1 MDENKDL
8 ENNMPQEEN
17 SSEESISEEIKSA
30 ESEQALQNDEQTND
44 EKISSDVSSIIEEY
58 SNYADKK
65 ESEKSDETEKT
76 PENSETEPNETVSE
90 DDTEYTDDDNDFE
103 EVEEEPKPT
112 RKKRRRKGNG
122 RLIFGLIMT
131 ALIVAVAVFCA
142 AFVLKFAK
150 DFVGIG
156 KSSVEVVVEI
166 PMNSGTAEIADILS
180 EAGII
185 DSTYFFRFYSRVKGS
200 DGTFV
205 AGSHV
210 LSADMS
216 YENIVSELQKGAV
229 DTRESVDIMFYE
241 GITLWEAAQKLEEK
255 GVCSAADFLHEFN
268 NGSFGFDFEKLAK
281 VSSMKFYKMEGYLF
295 PDTYTFYVDEEPK
308 IVVKKIYRN
317 FETRITPDIYG
328 RMDDL
333 GMELEEL
340 LTLAS
345 MVQAEASSVYDMKR
359 VSSVFRNRLSDPDNF
374 PLLQSDPTRKYV
386 EEIIKP
392 NIEFPSKE
400 MFKAYNTYEGAGL
413 PPGPICN
420 PGLDAI
426 NAVLYPADTDY
437 YFFCANVNT
446 GEVYYART
454 NDEHEANLVLAG
466 IK

>member
-1 MDENKDL
+1 MDENKEKDTNAEETSM
-8 ENNMPQEEN
+8 ENIP
-17 SSEESISEEIKSA
+17 EEI
-30 ESEQALQNDEQTND
+30 
-44 EKISSDVSSIIEEY
+44 SDVKSENTLHSDETSALEDKSDINSIIEEY
-58 SNYADKK
+58 SEYEDKRAAENTDSPK
-65 ESEKSDETEKT
+65 STDRSEVDG
-76 PENSETEPNETVSE
+76 SEFSE
-90 DDTEYTDDDNDFE
+90 DDEFE
-103 EVEEEPKPT
+103 DEPEEKRQPKPKKKK
-112 RKKRRRKGNG
+112 RKKKGNG

-131 ALIVAVAVFCA
+131 AIIVAVAVFCA
-142 AFVLKFAK
+142 AFVLKFAR

-166 PMNSGTAEIADILS
+166 PMNSGTADIADILAD
-180 EAGII
+180 EGII
-185 DSTYFFRFYSRVKGS
+185 DSTYFFRFYSRIKGS

-210 LSADMS
+210 LSPDMS
-216 YENIVSELQKGAV
+216 YENIVHELQQGAV
-229 DTRESVDIMFYE
+229 DTRESVDITFPE
-241 GITLWEAAQKLEEK
+241 GIDLLDAAQKLEENN
-255 GVCSAADFLHEFN
+255 VCSASDFIREFN
-268 NGSFGFDFEKLAK
+268 NSSFGFDFEKLVK

-295 PDTYTFYVDEEPK
+295 PDTYTFYVEEDPK
-308 IVVKKIYRN
+308 IVCKKIYRN
-317 FETRITPDIYG
+317 FETRITLDIYA

-333 GMELEEL
+333 GLEFEEM
-340 LTLAS
+340 LTMAS

-359 VSSVFRNRLSDPDNF
+359 VASVFRNRLADPDNY

-386 EEIIKP
+386 EEVIKP

-437 YFFCANVNT
+437 YYFCANVDT

>member
-1 MDENKDL
+1 MDENKEKDTKAEKMSA
-8 ENNMPQEEN
+8 ENIP
-17 SSEESISEEIKSA
+17 EEITDA
-30 ESEQALQNDEQTND
+30 ESENTLHSGETA
-44 EKISSDVSSIIEEY
+44 SSDDKSDINSIIEEY
-58 SNYADKK
+58 SEYEDKK
-65 ESEKSDETEKT
+65 AAENTDASESTDKSEVNG
-76 PENSETEPNETVSE
+76 PENS
-90 DDTEYTDDDNDFE
+90 DDDDFE
-103 EVEEEPKPT
+103 DEPEEKRPPKPKK
-112 RKKRRRKGNG
+112 KKRRKKGNG

-142 AFVLKFAK
+142 AFVLKFAR

-166 PMNSGTAEIADILS
+166 PMNSGTADIADILAN
-180 EAGII
+180 EGII
-185 DSTYFFRFYSRVKGS
+185 DSTYFFRFYSRIKGS

-210 LSADMS
+210 LTPDMS
-216 YENIVSELQKGAV
+216 YENIVHELQQGAV
-229 DTRESVDIMFYE
+229 DTRESVDITFPE
-241 GITLWEAAQKLEEK
+241 GIDLLDAAQKLEENN
-255 GVCSAADFLHEFN
+255 VCSASDFIREFN
-268 NGSFGFDFEKLAK
+268 NSSFGFDFEKLVK
-281 VSSMKFYKMEGYLF
+281 VSAMKFYKMEGYLF
-295 PDTYTFYVDEEPK
+295 PDTYTFYVEEDPK
-308 IVVKKIYRN
+308 IVCKKIYRN
-317 FETRITPDIYG
+317 FETRITPDIYA

-333 GMELEEL
+333 GLEFEEM
-340 LTLAS
+340 LTMAS

-359 VSSVFRNRLSDPDNF
+359 VASVFRNRLADPDNY

-386 EEIIKP
+386 EDVIKP

-437 YFFCANVNT
+437 YYFCANVDT

-454 NDEHEANLVLAG
+454 NEEHEANLVLAG

>member
-1 MDENKDL
+1 MDENKEKGTNAEETSV
-8 ENNMPQEEN
+8 EN
-17 SSEESISEEIKSA
+17 ISEEI
-30 ESEQALQNDEQTND
+30 
-44 EKISSDVSSIIEEY
+44 SDVKSENTLHSDETSTLEDKSDINSIIEEY
-58 SNYADKK
+58 SEYEDKK
-65 ESEKSDETEKT
+65 AAENTDSPESTDR
-76 PENSETEPNETVSE
+76 SEVDGSE
-90 DDTEYTDDDNDFE
+90 ISDDDEFE
-103 EVEEEPKPT
+103 DEPEEKRQPKPKKKK
-112 RKKRRRKGNG
+112 RKKKGNG

-131 ALIVAVAVFCA
+131 AIIVAVAVFCA
-142 AFVLKFAK
+142 AFVLKFAR

-166 PMNSGTAEIADILS
+166 PMNSGTADIADILAD
-180 EAGII
+180 EGII

-210 LSADMS
+210 LSPDMS
-216 YENIVSELQKGAV
+216 YENIVHELQQGAV
-229 DTRESVDIMFYE
+229 DTRESVDITFPE
-241 GITLWEAAQKLEEK
+241 GIDLLDAAQKLEENN
-255 GVCSAADFLHEFN
+255 VCSASDFIREFN
-268 NGSFGFDFEKLAK
+268 NSSFGFDFEKLVK
-281 VSSMKFYKMEGYLF
+281 VSAMKFYKMEGYLF
-295 PDTYTFYVDEEPK
+295 PDTYTFYVEEDPK

-317 FETRITPDIYG
+317 FETRITPDIYA

-333 GMELEEL
+333 GLEFEEM
-340 LTLAS
+340 LTMAS

-359 VSSVFRNRLSDPDNF
+359 VASVFRNRLADPDNY

-386 EEIIKP
+386 EEVIKP

-437 YFFCANVNT
+437 YYFCANVDT

-454 NDEHEANLVLAG
+454 NEEHEANLVLAG

>member
-1 MDENKDL
+1 MDENKEKGTNAEETSV
-8 ENNMPQEEN
+8 ENIP
-17 SSEESISEEIKSA
+17 EEI
-30 ESEQALQNDEQTND
+30 
-44 EKISSDVSSIIEEY
+44 SDVKSENTLHSDETSTSEDESDINSIIEEY
-58 SNYADKK
+58 SEYEDKK
-65 ESEKSDETEKT
+65 AAENTDSPESTDR
-76 PENSETEPNETVSE
+76 SEVDVSEFSE
-90 DDTEYTDDDNDFE
+90 DDEFE
-103 EVEEEPKPT
+103 DEPEEKRQPKPKKKK
-112 RKKRRRKGNG
+112 RKKKGNG

-131 ALIVAVAVFCA
+131 AIIVAVAVFCA
-142 AFVLKFAK
+142 AFVLKFAR

-166 PMNSGTAEIADILS
+166 PMNSGTADIADILAN
-180 EAGII
+180 EGII

-210 LSADMS
+210 LSPDMS
-216 YENIVSELQKGAV
+216 YENIVHELQQGAV
-229 DTRESVDIMFYE
+229 DTRESVDITFPE
-241 GITLWEAAQKLEEK
+241 GIDLLDAAQKLEENN
-255 GVCSAADFLHEFN
+255 VCSASDFIREFN
-268 NGSFGFDFEKLAK
+268 NSSFGFDFEKLVK
-281 VSSMKFYKMEGYLF
+281 VSAMKFYKMEGYLF
-295 PDTYTFYVDEEPK
+295 PDTYTFYVEEDPK
-308 IVVKKIYRN
+308 IVCKKIYRN
-317 FETRITPDIYG
+317 FETRITLDIYA

-333 GMELEEL
+333 GLEFEEM
-340 LTLAS
+340 LTMAS

-359 VSSVFRNRLSDPDNF
+359 VASVFRNRLADPDNY

-386 EEIIKP
+386 EEVIKP

-437 YFFCANVNT
+437 YYFCANVDT

>member
-1 MDENKDL
+1 MDENKEKDTKAEKTSA
-8 ENNMPQEEN
+8 ENIP
-17 SSEESISEEIKSA
+17 EEITDA
-30 ESEQALQNDEQTND
+30 ESENTLHSGETA
-44 EKISSDVSSIIEEY
+44 SSDDKSDINSIIEEY
-58 SNYADKK
+58 SEYEDKK
-65 ESEKSDETEKT
+65 AAENTDASESTDKSEVNG
-76 PENSETEPNETVSE
+76 PEIS
-90 DDTEYTDDDNDFE
+90 DDDDFE
-103 EVEEEPKPT
+103 DEPEEKHPPKPKK
-112 RKKRRRKGNG
+112 KKRRKKGNG

-142 AFVLKFAK
+142 AFVLKFAR

-166 PMNSGTAEIADILS
+166 PMNSGTADIADILAN
-180 EAGII
+180 EGII
-185 DSTYFFRFYSRVKGS
+185 DSTYFFRFYSRIKGS

-210 LSADMS
+210 LTPDMS
-216 YENIVSELQKGAV
+216 YENIVHELQQGAV
-229 DTRESVDIMFYE
+229 DTRESVDITFPE
-241 GITLWEAAQKLEEK
+241 GIDLLDAAQKLEENN
-255 GVCSAADFLHEFN
+255 VCSASDFIREFN
-268 NGSFGFDFEKLAK
+268 NSSFGFDFEKLVK
-281 VSSMKFYKMEGYLF
+281 VSAMKFYKMEGYLF
-295 PDTYTFYVDEEPK
+295 PDTYTFYVEEDPK
-308 IVVKKIYRN
+308 IVCKKIYRN
-317 FETRITPDIYG
+317 FETRITPDIYA

-333 GMELEEL
+333 GLEFEEM
-340 LTLAS
+340 LTMAS
-345 MVQAEASSVYDMKR
+345 MVQAEASSVYDMKH
-359 VSSVFRNRLSDPDNF
+359 VASVFRNRLADPDNY

-386 EEIIKP
+386 EDVIKP

-437 YFFCANVNT
+437 YYFCANVDT

-454 NDEHEANLVLAG
+454 NEEHEANLVLAG

>member
-1 MDENKDL
+1 MDENKEKGTNAEETSV
-8 ENNMPQEEN
+8 EN
-17 SSEESISEEIKSA
+17 ISEEI
-30 ESEQALQNDEQTND
+30 
-44 EKISSDVSSIIEEY
+44 SDVKSENTLHSDETSTLEDKSDINSIIEEY
-58 SNYADKK
+58 SEYEDKK
-65 ESEKSDETEKT
+65 AAENTDSPKSTDRSEVDG
-76 PENSETEPNETVSE
+76 SEIS
-90 DDTEYTDDDNDFE
+90 DDDEFE
-103 EVEEEPKPT
+103 DEPEEKRQPKPKKKK
-112 RKKRRRKGNG
+112 RKKKGNG

-131 ALIVAVAVFCA
+131 AIIVAVAVFCA
-142 AFVLKFAK
+142 AFVLKFAR

-166 PMNSGTAEIADILS
+166 PMNSGTADIADILAN
-180 EAGII
+180 EGII

-210 LSADMS
+210 LSPDMS
-216 YENIVSELQKGAV
+216 YENIVHELQQGAV
-229 DTRESVDIMFYE
+229 DTRESIDITFPE
-241 GITLWEAAQKLEEK
+241 GIDLLDAAQKLEENN
-255 GVCSAADFLHEFN
+255 VCSASDFIREFN
-268 NGSFGFDFEKLAK
+268 NSSFGFDFEKLVK
-281 VSSMKFYKMEGYLF
+281 VSAMKFYKMEGYLF
-295 PDTYTFYVDEEPK
+295 PDTYTFYVEEDPK
-308 IVVKKIYRN
+308 IVCKKIYRN
-317 FETRITPDIYG
+317 FETRITLDIYA

-333 GMELEEL
+333 GLEFEEM
-340 LTLAS
+340 LTMAS

-359 VSSVFRNRLSDPDNF
+359 VASVFRNRLADPDNY

-386 EEIIKP
+386 EEVIKP

-437 YFFCANVNT
+437 YYFCANVDT

>member
-1 MDENKDL
+1 MDENKEKGTNAEETSA
-8 ENNMPQEEN
+8 ENIP
-17 SSEESISEEIKSA
+17 EEI
-30 ESEQALQNDEQTND
+30 
-44 EKISSDVSSIIEEY
+44 SDVKSENTLHSDETSTSEDESDINSIIEEY
-58 SNYADKK
+58 SEYEDKK
-65 ESEKSDETEKT
+65 AAENTDSPESTDR
-76 PENSETEPNETVSE
+76 SEVDGSE
-90 DDTEYTDDDNDFE
+90 ISDDDEFE
-103 EVEEEPKPT
+103 DEPEEKRQPKPKKKK
-112 RKKRRRKGNG
+112 RKKKGNG

-131 ALIVAVAVFCA
+131 AIIVAVAVFCA
-142 AFVLKFAK
+142 AFVLKFAR

-166 PMNSGTAEIADILS
+166 PMNSGTADIADILAD
-180 EAGII
+180 EGII

-210 LSADMS
+210 LSPDMS
-216 YENIVSELQKGAV
+216 YENIVHELQQGAV
-229 DTRESVDIMFYE
+229 DTRESVDITFPE
-241 GITLWEAAQKLEEK
+241 GIDLLDAAQKLEENN
-255 GVCSAADFLHEFN
+255 VCSASDFIREFN
-268 NGSFGFDFEKLAK
+268 NSSFGFDFEKLVK
-281 VSSMKFYKMEGYLF
+281 VSAMKFYKMEGYLF
-295 PDTYTFYVDEEPK
+295 PDTYTFYVEEDPK
-308 IVVKKIYRN
+308 IVCKKIYRN
-317 FETRITPDIYG
+317 FETRITLDIYA

-333 GMELEEL
+333 GLEFEEM
-340 LTLAS
+340 LTMAS

-359 VSSVFRNRLSDPDNF
+359 VASVFRNRLADPDNY

-386 EEIIKP
+386 EEVIKP

-437 YFFCANVNT
+437 YYFCANVDT

-454 NDEHEANLVLAG
+454 NEEHEANLVLAG

>member
-1 MDENKDL
+1 MDENKEKDTNAEETSV
-8 ENNMPQEEN
+8 ENIP
-17 SSEESISEEIKSA
+17 EEIIDVKSENA
-30 ESEQALQNDEQTND
+30 LHSDETSASED
-44 EKISSDVSSIIEEY
+44 KSDINSIIEEY
-58 SNYADKK
+58 SEYEDKK
-65 ESEKSDETEKT
+65 AAENTDSPESTDR
-76 PENSETEPNETVSE
+76 SEVDGSE
-90 DDTEYTDDDNDFE
+90 ISDDDEFE
-103 EVEEEPKPT
+103 DEPEEKRQPKT
-112 RKKRRRKGNG
+112 KKKKRKKKGNG

-131 ALIVAVAVFCA
+131 AIIVAVAVFCA
-142 AFVLKFAK
+142 AFVLKFAR

-166 PMNSGTAEIADILS
+166 PMNSGTADIADILAD
-180 EAGII
+180 EGII
-185 DSTYFFRFYSRVKGS
+185 DSTYFFRFYSRIKGS

-210 LSADMS
+210 LSPDMS
-216 YENIVSELQKGAV
+216 YENIVHELQQGAV
-229 DTRESVDIMFYE
+229 DTRESVDITFPE
-241 GITLWEAAQKLEEK
+241 GIDLLDAAQILEENN
-255 GVCSAADFLHEFN
+255 VCSASDFIREFN
-268 NGSFGFDFEKLAK
+268 NSSFGFDFEKLVK
-281 VSSMKFYKMEGYLF
+281 VSAMKFYKMEGYLF
-295 PDTYTFYVDEEPK
+295 PDTYTFYVEEDPK

-317 FETRITPDIYG
+317 FETRITPDIYA

-333 GMELEEL
+333 GLEFEEM
-340 LTLAS
+340 LTMAS

-359 VSSVFRNRLSDPDNF
+359 VASVFRNRLADPDNY

-386 EEIIKP
+386 EEVIKP

-437 YFFCANVNT
+437 YYFCANVDT

>member
-1 MDENKDL
+1 MDDNKDMNVSDKN
-8 ENNMPQEEN
+8 ETPANNMSDNVQSVESEN
-17 SSEESISEEIKSA
+17 TLHSEEPPKED
-30 ESEQALQNDEQTND
+30 NT
-44 EKISSDVSSIIEEY
+44 SDINSIIEEY
-58 SNYADKK
+58 SEYEDKM
-65 ESEKSDETEKT
+65 SDENTNAPLIDE
-76 PENSETEPNETVSE
+76 EDEPDF
-90 DDTEYTDDDNDFE
+90 DDS
-103 EVEEEPKPT
+103 EEEPEEERPRKPKK
-112 RKKRRRKGNG
+112 KKRRRKTNG

-131 ALIVAVAVFCA
+131 AVIVAAAVFCA
-142 AFVLKFAK
+142 AFVLKFAR
-150 DFVGIG
+150 DFVGAG
-156 KSSVEVVVEI
+156 KSSVEIVVDI
-166 PMNSGTAEIADILS
+166 PMNSGTSDIADILAD
-180 EAGII
+180 EGII

-210 LSADMS
+210 LSPDMS
-216 YENIVSELQKGAV
+216 YENIVHELQQGAV
-229 DTRESVDIMFYE
+229 DTRESVDITFPE
-241 GITLWEAAQKLEEK
+241 GIDLLDAAQKLEDNN
-255 GVCSAADFLHEFN
+255 VCSASDFIREFN
-268 NGSFGFDFEKLAK
+268 NSSFGFDFEKLVK
-281 VSSMKFYKMEGYLF
+281 VSAMKFYKMEGYLF
-295 PDTYTFYVDEEPK
+295 PDTYTFYVEEDPK

-317 FETRITPDIYG
+317 FETKITPDIYG

-340 LTLAS
+340 LTMAS

-359 VSSVFRNRLSDPDNF
+359 VASVFRNRLADPDDY

-386 EEIIKP
+386 EEVIKP

-437 YFFCANVNT
+437 YYFCANVDT

-454 NDEHEANLVLAG
+454 NEEHEANLVLAG
-466 IK
+466 IE

>member
-1 MDENKDL
+1 MDENKEKDTKAEKTSA
-8 ENNMPQEEN
+8 ENIPG
-17 SSEESISEEIKSA
+17 EITNA
-30 ESEQALQNDEQTND
+30 ESENTLHSGETA
-44 EKISSDVSSIIEEY
+44 SSDDKSDINSIIEEY
-58 SNYADKK
+58 SEYEDKK
-65 ESEKSDETEKT
+65 AAENTDASESTDKSEVNG
-76 PENSETEPNETVSE
+76 PEIS
-90 DDTEYTDDDNDFE
+90 DDDDFE
-103 EVEEEPKPT
+103 DEPEEKCPPKPKK
-112 RKKRRRKGNG
+112 KKRRKKGNG

-142 AFVLKFAK
+142 AFVLKFAR

-166 PMNSGTAEIADILS
+166 PMNSGTADIADILAN
-180 EAGII
+180 EGII
-185 DSTYFFRFYSRVKGS
+185 DSTYFFRFYSRIKGS

-210 LSADMS
+210 LTPDMS
-216 YENIVSELQKGAV
+216 YENIVHDLQQGAV
-229 DTRESVDIMFYE
+229 DTRESVDITFPE
-241 GITLWEAAQKLEEK
+241 GIDLLDAAQKLEENN
-255 GVCSAADFLHEFN
+255 VCSASDFIREFN
-268 NGSFGFDFEKLAK
+268 NSSFGFDFEKLVK
-281 VSSMKFYKMEGYLF
+281 VSAMKFYKMEGYLF
-295 PDTYTFYVDEEPK
+295 PDTYTFYVEEDPK
-308 IVVKKIYRN
+308 IVCKKIYRN
-317 FETRITPDIYG
+317 FETRITPDIYA

-333 GMELEEL
+333 GLEFEEM
-340 LTLAS
+340 LTMAS

-359 VSSVFRNRLSDPDNF
+359 VASVFRNRLADPDNY

-386 EEIIKP
+386 EDVIKP

-437 YFFCANVNT
+437 YYFCANVDT

-454 NDEHEANLVLAG
+454 NEEHEANLVLAG

>member
-1 MDENKDL
+1 MDENKEKETKVEKTSA
-8 ENNMPQEEN
+8 ENIP
-17 SSEESISEEIKSA
+17 EEITDA
-30 ESEQALQNDEQTND
+30 ESENTLHSGETA
-44 EKISSDVSSIIEEY
+44 SSDDKSDINSIIEEY
-58 SNYADKK
+58 SEYEDKK
-65 ESEKSDETEKT
+65 AAENTDASESTDKSEVNG
-76 PENSETEPNETVSE
+76 PEIS
-90 DDTEYTDDDNDFE
+90 DDDDFE
-103 EVEEEPKPT
+103 DEPEEKHPPKPKK
-112 RKKRRRKGNG
+112 KKRRKKGNG

-142 AFVLKFAK
+142 AFVLKFAR

-166 PMNSGTAEIADILS
+166 PMNSGTADIADILAN
-180 EAGII
+180 EGII
-185 DSTYFFRFYSRVKGS
+185 DSTYFFRFYSRIKGS

-210 LSADMS
+210 LTPDMS
-216 YENIVSELQKGAV
+216 YENIVHELQQGAV
-229 DTRESVDIMFYE
+229 DTRESVDITFPE
-241 GITLWEAAQKLEEK
+241 GIDLLDAAQKLEENN
-255 GVCSAADFLHEFN
+255 VCSASDFIREFN
-268 NGSFGFDFEKLAK
+268 NSSFGFDFEKLVK
-281 VSSMKFYKMEGYLF
+281 VSAMKFYKMEGYLF
-295 PDTYTFYVDEEPK
+295 PDTYTFYVEEDPK
-308 IVVKKIYRN
+308 IVCKKIYRN
-317 FETRITPDIYG
+317 FETRITPDIYA

-333 GMELEEL
+333 GLEFEEM
-340 LTLAS
+340 LTMAS

-359 VSSVFRNRLSDPDNF
+359 VASVFRNRLADPDNY

-386 EEIIKP
+386 EDVIKP

-437 YFFCANVNT
+437 YYFCANVDT

-454 NDEHEANLVLAG
+454 NEEHEANLVLAG

>member
-1 MDENKDL
+1 MDENKEKDTKAEKTSA
-8 ENNMPQEEN
+8 ENIP
-17 SSEESISEEIKSA
+17 EEITDA
-30 ESEQALQNDEQTND
+30 ESENTLHSGETA
-44 EKISSDVSSIIEEY
+44 SSDDKSDINSIIEEY
-58 SNYADKK
+58 SEYEDKK
-65 ESEKSDETEKT
+65 AAENTDASESTDKSEVNG
-76 PENSETEPNETVSE
+76 PEIS
-90 DDTEYTDDDNDFE
+90 DDDDFE
-103 EVEEEPKPT
+103 DEPEEKCPPKPKK
-112 RKKRRRKGNG
+112 KKRRKKGNG

-142 AFVLKFAK
+142 AFVLKFAR

-166 PMNSGTAEIADILS
+166 PMNSGTADIADILAN
-180 EAGII
+180 EGII
-185 DSTYFFRFYSRVKGS
+185 DSTYFFRFYSRIKGS

-210 LSADMS
+210 LTPDMS
-216 YENIVSELQKGAV
+216 YENIVHDLQQGAV
-229 DTRESVDIMFYE
+229 DTRESVDITFPE
-241 GITLWEAAQKLEEK
+241 GIDLLDAAQKLEENN
-255 GVCSAADFLHEFN
+255 VCSASDFIREFN
-268 NGSFGFDFEKLAK
+268 NSSFGFDFEKLVK
-281 VSSMKFYKMEGYLF
+281 VSAMKFYKMEGYLF
-295 PDTYTFYVDEEPK
+295 PDTYTFYVEEDPK
-308 IVVKKIYRN
+308 IVCKKIYRN
-317 FETRITPDIYG
+317 FETRITPDIYA

-333 GMELEEL
+333 GLEFEEM
-340 LTLAS
+340 LTMAS

-359 VSSVFRNRLSDPDNF
+359 VASVFRNRLADPDNY

-386 EEIIKP
+386 EDVIKP

-400 MFKAYNTYEGAGL
+400 MFKAYNTYDGAGL

-437 YFFCANVNT
+437 YYFCANVDT

-454 NDEHEANLVLAG
+454 NEEHEANLVLAG

>member
-1 MDENKDL
+1 MDENKEKGTNAEETSV
-8 ENNMPQEEN
+8 ENIP
-17 SSEESISEEIKSA
+17 EEI
-30 ESEQALQNDEQTND
+30 
-44 EKISSDVSSIIEEY
+44 SDVKSENTLHSDETSALEDKSDINSIIEEY
-58 SNYADKK
+58 SEYEDKK
-65 ESEKSDETEKT
+65 AAENTDSPKSTDRSEVDV
-76 PENSETEPNETVSE
+76 SEFSE
-90 DDTEYTDDDNDFE
+90 DDEFE
-103 EVEEEPKPT
+103 DEPEEKRQPKPKKKK
-112 RKKRRRKGNG
+112 RKKKGNG

-131 ALIVAVAVFCA
+131 AIIVAVAVFCA
-142 AFVLKFAK
+142 AFVLKFAR

-166 PMNSGTAEIADILS
+166 PMNSGTADIADILVD
-180 EAGII
+180 EGII

-210 LSADMS
+210 LSPDMS
-216 YENIVSELQKGAV
+216 YENIVHELQQGAV
-229 DTRESVDIMFYE
+229 DTRESVDITFPE
-241 GITLWEAAQKLEEK
+241 GIDLLDAAQKLEENN
-255 GVCSAADFLHEFN
+255 VCSASDFIREFN
-268 NGSFGFDFEKLAK
+268 NSSFGFDFEKLVK
-281 VSSMKFYKMEGYLF
+281 VSAMKFYKMEGYLF
-295 PDTYTFYVDEEPK
+295 PDTYTFYVEEDPK

-317 FETRITPDIYG
+317 FETRITPDIYA

-333 GMELEEL
+333 GLEFEEM
-340 LTLAS
+340 LTMAS

-359 VSSVFRNRLSDPDNF
+359 VASVFRNRLADPDNY

-386 EEIIKP
+386 EEVIKP

-437 YFFCANVNT
+437 YYFCANVDT

-454 NDEHEANLVLAG
+454 NEEHEANLVLAG

>member
-1 MDENKDL
+1 MDENKEKGTNAEGTSA
-8 ENNMPQEEN
+8 ENIP
-17 SSEESISEEIKSA
+17 EEISDV
-30 ESEQALQNDEQTND
+30 ESENTLHSDEASASED
-44 EKISSDVSSIIEEY
+44 KSDINSIIEEY
-58 SNYADKK
+58 SEYEDKK
-65 ESEKSDETEKT
+65 AAENTDSPESTDISEVNEPEISDE
-76 PENSETEPNETVSE
+76 
-90 DDTEYTDDDNDFE
+90 DDFE
-103 EVEEEPKPT
+103 DEPEEKRQPRPKKKK
-112 RKKRRRKGNG
+112 RKKKGNG

-131 ALIVAVAVFCA
+131 AIIVAVAVFCA
-142 AFVLKFAK
+142 AFVLKFAR

-156 KSSVEVVVEI
+156 KSSIEVVVEI
-166 PMNSGTAEIADILS
+166 PMNSGTADIADILAD
-180 EAGII
+180 EGII

-210 LSADMS
+210 LSPDMS
-216 YENIVSELQKGAV
+216 YENIVHELQQGAV
-229 DTRESVDIMFYE
+229 DTRESVDITFPE
-241 GITLWEAAQKLEEK
+241 GIDLLDAAQKLEENN
-255 GVCSAADFLHEFN
+255 VCSASDFIREFN
-268 NGSFGFDFEKLAK
+268 NSSFGFDFEKLVK
-281 VSSMKFYKMEGYLF
+281 VSAMKFYKMEGYLF
-295 PDTYTFYVDEEPK
+295 PDTYTFYVEEDPK
-308 IVVKKIYRN
+308 IVCKKIYRN
-317 FETRITPDIYG
+317 FETRITLDIYA

-333 GMELEEL
+333 GLEFEEM
-340 LTLAS
+340 LTMAS

-359 VSSVFRNRLSDPDNF
+359 VASVFRNRLADPDNY

-386 EEIIKP
+386 EEVIKP

-437 YFFCANVNT
+437 YYFCANVDT

-454 NDEHEANLVLAG
+454 NEEHEANLVLAG

>member
-1 MDENKDL
+1 MDENKEKDTNAEETSV
-8 ENNMPQEEN
+8 ENIP
-17 SSEESISEEIKSA
+17 EEI
-30 ESEQALQNDEQTND
+30 
-44 EKISSDVSSIIEEY
+44 SDVKSENALHSDETSASEDKSDINSIIEEY
-58 SNYADKK
+58 SEYEDKK
-65 ESEKSDETEKT
+65 AAENTDSPESTDR
-76 PENSETEPNETVSE
+76 SEVDGSE
-90 DDTEYTDDDNDFE
+90 ISDDDEFE
-103 EVEEEPKPT
+103 DEPEEKRQPKT
-112 RKKRRRKGNG
+112 KKKKRKKKGNG

-131 ALIVAVAVFCA
+131 AIIVAVAVFCA
-142 AFVLKFAK
+142 AFVLKFAR

-166 PMNSGTAEIADILS
+166 PMNSGTADIADILAD
-180 EAGII
+180 EGII
-185 DSTYFFRFYSRVKGS
+185 DSTYFFRFYSRIKGS

-210 LSADMS
+210 LTPDMS
-216 YENIVSELQKGAV
+216 YENIVHELQQGAV
-229 DTRESVDIMFYE
+229 DTRESVDITFPE
-241 GITLWEAAQKLEEK
+241 GIDLLDAAQKLEENN
-255 GVCSAADFLHEFN
+255 VCSASDFIREFN
-268 NGSFGFDFEKLAK
+268 NSSFGFDFEKLVK
-281 VSSMKFYKMEGYLF
+281 VSAMKFYKMEGYLF
-295 PDTYTFYVDEEPK
+295 PDTYTFYVEEDPK

-317 FETRITPDIYG
+317 FETRITPDIYA

-333 GMELEEL
+333 GLEFEEM
-340 LTLAS
+340 LTMAS

-359 VSSVFRNRLSDPDNF
+359 VASVFRNRLADPDNY

-386 EEIIKP
+386 EEVIKP

-437 YFFCANVNT
+437 YYFCANVDT

>member
-1 MDENKDL
+1 MDENKEKGTNAEETSA
-8 ENNMPQEEN
+8 ENIP
-17 SSEESISEEIKSA
+17 EEISDV
-30 ESEQALQNDEQTND
+30 ESENTLHSDEASASED
-44 EKISSDVSSIIEEY
+44 KSDINSIMEEY
-58 SNYADKK
+58 SEYEDKK
-65 ESEKSDETEKT
+65 ADENTDDPESTDKSEVNEPEISDE
-76 PENSETEPNETVSE
+76 
-90 DDTEYTDDDNDFE
+90 DDFE
-103 EVEEEPKPT
+103 DEPEEKRQPKPKKKK
-112 RKKRRRKGNG
+112 RKKKGNG

-131 ALIVAVAVFCA
+131 AIIVAVAVFCA
-142 AFVLKFAK
+142 AFVLKFAR

-166 PMNSGTAEIADILS
+166 PMNSGTADIADILAD
-180 EAGII
+180 EGII

-210 LSADMS
+210 LSPDMS
-216 YENIVSELQKGAV
+216 YENIVHELQQGAV
-229 DTRESVDIMFYE
+229 DTRESVDITFPE
-241 GITLWEAAQKLEEK
+241 GIDLLDAAQKLEENN
-255 GVCSAADFLHEFN
+255 VCSASDFIREFN
-268 NGSFGFDFEKLAK
+268 NSSFGFDFEKLVK
-281 VSSMKFYKMEGYLF
+281 VSAMKFYKMEGYLF
-295 PDTYTFYVDEEPK
+295 PDTYTFYVEEDPK
-308 IVVKKIYRN
+308 IVCKKIYRN
-317 FETRITPDIYG
+317 FETRITLDIYA

-333 GMELEEL
+333 GLEFEEM
-340 LTLAS
+340 LTMAS

-359 VSSVFRNRLSDPDNF
+359 VASVFRNRLADPDNY

-386 EEIIKP
+386 EEVIKP

-437 YFFCANVNT
+437 YYFCANVDT

-454 NDEHEANLVLAG
+454 NEEHEANLVLAG

>member
-1 MDENKDL
+1 MDENKEKDTKAEKTSA
-8 ENNMPQEEN
+8 ENIP
-17 SSEESISEEIKSA
+17 EEITDA
-30 ESEQALQNDEQTND
+30 ESENTLHSGETA
-44 EKISSDVSSIIEEY
+44 SSDDKSDINSIIEEY
-58 SNYADKK
+58 SEYEDKK
-65 ESEKSDETEKT
+65 AAENTDASESTDKSEVNG
-76 PENSETEPNETVSE
+76 PEIS
-90 DDTEYTDDDNDFE
+90 DDDDFE
-103 EVEEEPKPT
+103 DEPEEKHPPKPKK
-112 RKKRRRKGNG
+112 KKRRKKGNG

-142 AFVLKFAK
+142 AFVLKFAR

-166 PMNSGTAEIADILS
+166 PMNSGTADIADILAN
-180 EAGII
+180 EGII
-185 DSTYFFRFYSRVKGS
+185 DSTYFFRFYSRIKGS

-210 LSADMS
+210 LTPDMS
-216 YENIVSELQKGAV
+216 YENIVHELQQGAV
-229 DTRESVDIMFYE
+229 DTRESVDITFPE
-241 GITLWEAAQKLEEK
+241 GIDLLDAAQKLEENN
-255 GVCSAADFLHEFN
+255 VCSASDFIREFN
-268 NGSFGFDFEKLAK
+268 NSSFGFDFEKLVK
-281 VSSMKFYKMEGYLF
+281 VSAMKFYKMEGYLF
-295 PDTYTFYVDEEPK
+295 PDTYTFYVEEDPK
-308 IVVKKIYRN
+308 IVCKKIYRN
-317 FETRITPDIYG
+317 FETRITPDIYA

-333 GMELEEL
+333 GLEFEEM
-340 LTLAS
+340 LTMAS

-359 VSSVFRNRLSDPDNF
+359 VASVFRNRLADPDNY

-386 EEIIKP
+386 EDVIKP

-437 YFFCANVNT
+437 YYFCANVDT

-454 NDEHEANLVLAG
+454 NEEHEANLVLAG

>member
-1 MDENKDL
+1 MDENKEKDTKAEKTSA
-8 ENNMPQEEN
+8 ENIP
-17 SSEESISEEIKSA
+17 EEITDA
-30 ESEQALQNDEQTND
+30 ESENTLHSGETA
-44 EKISSDVSSIIEEY
+44 SSDDKSDINSIIEEY
-58 SNYADKK
+58 SEYEDKK
-65 ESEKSDETEKT
+65 AAENTDASESTDKSEVNG
-76 PENSETEPNETVSE
+76 PEIS
-90 DDTEYTDDDNDFE
+90 DDDDFE
-103 EVEEEPKPT
+103 DEPEEKCPPKPKK
-112 RKKRRRKGNG
+112 KKRRKKGNG

-142 AFVLKFAK
+142 AFVLKFAR

-166 PMNSGTAEIADILS
+166 PMNSGTADIADILAN
-180 EAGII
+180 EGII
-185 DSTYFFRFYSRVKGS
+185 DSTYFFRFYSRIKGS

-210 LSADMS
+210 LTPDMS
-216 YENIVSELQKGAV
+216 YENIVHELQQGAV
-229 DTRESVDIMFYE
+229 DTRESVDITFPE
-241 GITLWEAAQKLEEK
+241 GIDLLDAAQKLEENN
-255 GVCSAADFLHEFN
+255 VCSASDFIREFN
-268 NGSFGFDFEKLAK
+268 NSSFGFDFEKLVK
-281 VSSMKFYKMEGYLF
+281 VSAMKFYKMEGYLF
-295 PDTYTFYVDEEPK
+295 PDTYTFYVEEDPK
-308 IVVKKIYRN
+308 IVCKKIYRN
-317 FETRITPDIYG
+317 FETRITPDIYA

-333 GMELEEL
+333 GLEFEEM
-340 LTLAS
+340 LTMAS

-359 VSSVFRNRLSDPDNF
+359 VASVFRNRLADPDNY

-386 EEIIKP
+386 EDVIKP

-437 YFFCANVNT
+437 YYFCANVDT

-454 NDEHEANLVLAG
+454 NEEHEANLVLAG

>member
-1 MDENKDL
+1 MDDNKEKST
-8 ENNMPQEEN
+8 ENND
-17 SSEESISEEIKSA
+17 SVSEESISKGINEM
-30 ESEQALQNDEQTND
+30 ESDNTLHSDEQID
-44 EKISSDVSSIIEEY
+44 LDKSDDVSRIIEEY
-58 SNYADKK
+58 SAYEDKK
-65 ESEKSDETEKT
+65 SSEEDNVSEKNDTIENDENDLSDDESDEFADE
-76 PENSETEPNETVSE
+76 E
-90 DDTEYTDDDNDFE
+90 DNDE
-103 EVEEEPKPT
+103 ELPAPKPK
-112 RKKRRRKGNG
+112 RKKRKKGNG

-131 ALIVAVAVFCA
+131 ALIVAIAVFCA
-142 AFVLKFAK
+142 ALALKFAK

-156 KSSVEVVVEI
+156 ESNIEVVVDI
-166 PMNSGTAEIADILS
+166 PMNSGTAEIADILY
-180 EAGII
+180 EEGII

-241 GITLWEAAQKLEEK
+241 GITLFDAAKKLEEN
-255 GVCSAADFLHEFN
+255 GVCSADDFLYEFN

-295 PDTYTFYVDEEPK
+295 PDTYTFYADEEPK

-317 FETRITPDIYG
+317 FETRITADIYG

-340 LTLAS
+340 LTMAS

-359 VSSVFRNRLSDPDNF
+359 VASVFRNRLAAPDNF

-386 EEIIKP
+386 EEIIQP

-437 YFFCANVNT
+437 YFFCANVDT

>member
-1 MDENKDL
+1 MDENKEL
-8 ENNMPQEEN
+8 ENNISKEDNPSAEDISKEIINMESESALQDDEKTDDAEK
-17 SSEESISEEIKSA
+17 SSEINGI
-30 ESEQALQNDEQTND
+30 L
-44 EKISSDVSSIIEEY
+44 EEY
-58 SNYADKK
+58 SDYADKK
-65 ESEKSDETEKT
+65 ESEKTDEDDESEESEKSL
-76 PENSETEPNETVSE
+76 EAAPNEAASE
-90 DDTEYTDDDNDFE
+90 NDTEITDDDDFAE
-103 EVEEEPKPT
+103 KPKPT
-112 RKKRRRKGNG
+112 RKKRKKKGNG

-142 AFVLKFAK
+142 VFVLRFAK

-210 LSADMS
+210 LSPDMS
-216 YENIVSELQKGAV
+216 YENIVYELQQGAV

-295 PDTYTFYVDEEPK
+295 PDTYTFYVDEDPK
-308 IVVKKIYRN
+308 IVVKKMYRN

-340 LTLAS
+340 LTIAS

-359 VSSVFRNRLSDPDNF
+359 VSSVFRNRLADPDNF

-437 YFFCANVNT
+437 YFFCANVDT

>member
-1 MDENKDL
+1 MDENKEKDTKAEKTSA
-8 ENNMPQEEN
+8 ENIP
-17 SSEESISEEIKSA
+17 EEITNA
-30 ESEQALQNDEQTND
+30 ESENTLHSGETASLDD
-44 EKISSDVSSIIEEY
+44 KSDINSIIEEY
-58 SNYADKK
+58 SEYEDKK
-65 ESEKSDETEKT
+65 AAENTDASESTDKSEVNG
-76 PENSETEPNETVSE
+76 PEIS
-90 DDTEYTDDDNDFE
+90 DDDDFE
-103 EVEEEPKPT
+103 DEPEEKRPPKPKK
-112 RKKRRRKGNG
+112 KKRRKKGNG

-142 AFVLKFAK
+142 AFVLKFAR

-166 PMNSGTAEIADILS
+166 PMNSGTADIADILAN
-180 EAGII
+180 EGII
-185 DSTYFFRFYSRVKGS
+185 DSTYFFRFYSRIKGS

-210 LSADMS
+210 LTPDMS
-216 YENIVSELQKGAV
+216 YENIVHELQQGAV
-229 DTRESVDIMFYE
+229 DTRESVDITFPE
-241 GITLWEAAQKLEEK
+241 GIDLLDAAQKLEENN
-255 GVCSAADFLHEFN
+255 VCSASDFIREFN
-268 NGSFGFDFEKLAK
+268 NSSFGFDFEKLVK
-281 VSSMKFYKMEGYLF
+281 VSAMKFYKMEGYLF
-295 PDTYTFYVDEEPK
+295 PDTYTFYVEEDPK
-308 IVVKKIYRN
+308 IVCKKIYRN
-317 FETRITPDIYG
+317 FETRITPDIYA

-333 GMELEEL
+333 GLEFEEM
-340 LTLAS
+340 LTMAS

-359 VSSVFRNRLSDPDNF
+359 VASVFRNRLADPDNY

-386 EEIIKP
+386 EDVIKP

-400 MFKAYNTYEGAGL
+400 MFKAYNSYEGAGL

-437 YFFCANVNT
+437 YYFCANVDT

-454 NDEHEANLVLAG
+454 NEEHEANLVLAG

>member
-1 MDENKDL
+1 MDENKEKGTNAEETSA
-8 ENNMPQEEN
+8 ENIP
-17 SSEESISEEIKSA
+17 EEISDV
-30 ESEQALQNDEQTND
+30 ESENTLHSDEASVSED
-44 EKISSDVSSIIEEY
+44 KSDINSIIEEY
-58 SNYADKK
+58 SEYEDKK
-65 ESEKSDETEKT
+65 AAENTDSPESTDISEVNEPEISDE
-76 PENSETEPNETVSE
+76 
-90 DDTEYTDDDNDFE
+90 DDFE
-103 EVEEEPKPT
+103 DEPEEKRQPKPKKKK
-112 RKKRRRKGNG
+112 RKKKGNG

-131 ALIVAVAVFCA
+131 AIIVAVAVFCA
-142 AFVLKFAK
+142 AFVLKFAR

-166 PMNSGTAEIADILS
+166 PMNSGTADIADILAD
-180 EAGII
+180 EGII

-210 LSADMS
+210 LSPDMS
-216 YENIVSELQKGAV
+216 YENIVHELQQGAV
-229 DTRESVDIMFYE
+229 DTRESVDITFPE
-241 GITLWEAAQKLEEK
+241 GIDLLDAAQKLEENN
-255 GVCSAADFLHEFN
+255 VCSASDFIREFN
-268 NGSFGFDFEKLAK
+268 NSSFGFDFEKLVK
-281 VSSMKFYKMEGYLF
+281 VSAMKFYKMEGYLF
-295 PDTYTFYVDEEPK
+295 PDTYTFYVEEDPK
-308 IVVKKIYRN
+308 IVCKKIYRN
-317 FETRITPDIYG
+317 FETRITLDIYA

-333 GMELEEL
+333 GLEFEEM
-340 LTLAS
+340 LTMAS

-359 VSSVFRNRLSDPDNF
+359 VASVFRNRLADPDNY

-386 EEIIKP
+386 EEVIKP

-437 YFFCANVNT
+437 YYFCANVDT

-454 NDEHEANLVLAG
+454 NEEHEANLVLAG

>member
-1 MDENKDL
+1 MDENKGKNNSA
-8 ENNMPQEEN
+8 ENEVPSDN
-17 SSEESISEEIKSA
+17 ISEEISNVG
-30 ESEQALQNDEQTND
+30 SENTLHNEEPAKTDEA
-44 EKISSDVSSIIEEY
+44 SDVNSIIEEY
-58 SNYADKK
+58 SEYEDKTSAENAD
-65 ESEKSDETEKT
+65 T
-76 PENSETEPNETVSE
+76 PEDDITEDNGI
-90 DDTEYTDDDNDFE
+90 TDGDGSDDFE
-103 EVEEEPKPT
+103 DEHEERPRKPKKRKR
-112 RKKRRRKGNG
+112 RKKTNG

-131 ALIVAVAVFCA
+131 AIIVAAAVFCA
-142 AFVLKFAK
+142 AFVLKFAR
-150 DFVGIG
+150 DFVGVG
-156 KSSVEVVVEI
+156 KSSVEIVVEI
-166 PMNSGTAEIADILS
+166 PMNSGTADIADILAN
-180 EAGII
+180 EGII

-210 LSADMS
+210 LSPDMS
-216 YENIVSELQKGAV
+216 YENIVHELQQGAV
-229 DTRESVDIMFYE
+229 DTRESVDITFPE
-241 GITLWEAAQKLEEK
+241 GIDLLDAAQKLEDS
-255 GVCSAADFLHEFN
+255 GVCSASDFIREFN
-268 NGSFGFDFEKLAK
+268 NSSFGFDFEKLVKISA
-281 VSSMKFYKMEGYLF
+281 MKFYKMEGYLF
-295 PDTYTFYVDEEPK
+295 PDTYTFYVEEDPK

-317 FETRITPDIYG
+317 FETKITPDIYG

-340 LTLAS
+340 LTMAS

-359 VSSVFRNRLSDPDNF
+359 VASVFRNRLADPDNY

-386 EEIIKP
+386 EEVIKP

-437 YFFCANVNT
+437 YYFCANVDT

-454 NDEHEANLVLAG
+454 NEEHEANLVLAG
-466 IK
+466 IE

>member
-1 MDENKDL
+1 MDENKEKDTKAEKTSA
-8 ENNMPQEEN
+8 ENIP
-17 SSEESISEEIKSA
+17 EEITDA
-30 ESEQALQNDEQTND
+30 ESENTLHSGETA
-44 EKISSDVSSIIEEY
+44 SSDDKSDINSIIEEY
-58 SNYADKK
+58 SEYEEKKAAENTDASESTDK
-65 ESEKSDETEKT
+65 SEVNG
-76 PENSETEPNETVSE
+76 PEIS
-90 DDTEYTDDDNDFE
+90 DDDDFE
-103 EVEEEPKPT
+103 DEPEEKCPPKPKK
-112 RKKRRRKGNG
+112 KKRRKKGNG

-142 AFVLKFAK
+142 AFVLKFAR

-166 PMNSGTAEIADILS
+166 PMNSGTADIADILAN
-180 EAGII
+180 EGII
-185 DSTYFFRFYSRVKGS
+185 DSTYFFRFYSRIKGS

-210 LSADMS
+210 LTPDMS
-216 YENIVSELQKGAV
+216 YENIVHDLQQGAV
-229 DTRESVDIMFYE
+229 DTRESVDITFPE
-241 GITLWEAAQKLEEK
+241 GIDLLDAAQKLEENN
-255 GVCSAADFLHEFN
+255 VCSASDFIREFN
-268 NGSFGFDFEKLAK
+268 NSSFGFDFEKLVK
-281 VSSMKFYKMEGYLF
+281 VSAMKFYKMEGYLF
-295 PDTYTFYVDEEPK
+295 PDTYTFYVEEDPK
-308 IVVKKIYRN
+308 IVCKKIYRN
-317 FETRITPDIYG
+317 FETRITPDIYA

-333 GMELEEL
+333 GLEFEEM
-340 LTLAS
+340 LTMAS

-359 VSSVFRNRLSDPDNF
+359 VASVFRNRLADPDNY

-386 EEIIKP
+386 EDVIKP

-437 YFFCANVNT
+437 YYFCANVDT

-454 NDEHEANLVLAG
+454 NEEHEANLVLAG

>member
-1 MDENKDL
+1 MDENKEL
-8 ENNMPQEEN
+8 ENNIPEEN
-17 SSEESISEEIKSA
+17 NTSEETISEEITNM
-30 ESEQALQNDEQTND
+30 ESESALQEDGKQIDD
-44 EKISSDVSSIIEEY
+44 EKPSDVNSIIEEY

-65 ESEKSDETEKT
+65 ESEKNDEPEEPAESPESDSDE
-76 PENSETEPNETVSE
+76 PE
-90 DDTEYTDDDNDFE
+90 DDTDDDDFE
-103 EVEEEPKPT
+103 EEKPKPI
-112 RKKRRRKGNG
+112 RKKRKKKGNG

-131 ALIVAVAVFCA
+131 AFIVAIAVFCA
-142 AFVLKFAK
+142 AFALKFAK
-150 DFVGIG
+150 DFVGVGESNI
-156 KSSVEVVVEI
+156 EVVVDI
-166 PMNSGTAEIADILS
+166 PMNSGTSEIADILYES
-180 EAGII
+180 GII

-241 GITLWEAAQKLEEK
+241 GITLFDAAKKLEEN
-255 GVCSAADFLHEFN
+255 GVCSADDFLHEFN
-268 NGSFGFDFEKLAK
+268 NGSYGFDFEKLVK

-308 IVVKKIYRN
+308 IVVKKLYRN
-317 FETRITPDIYG
+317 FETKITPDIYG
-328 RMDDL
+328 RMEDL
-333 GMELEEL
+333 GLELEEL
-340 LTLAS
+340 LTMAS

-359 VSSVFRNRLSDPDNF
+359 VSSVFRNRLADPDNF

-386 EEIIKP
+386 EEIIQP

-437 YFFCANVNT
+437 YFFCANIET

>member
-1 MDENKDL
+1 MDENKEKDTKAEKTSA
-8 ENNMPQEEN
+8 ENIP
-17 SSEESISEEIKSA
+17 EEITDA
-30 ESEQALQNDEQTND
+30 ESENTLHSGETA
-44 EKISSDVSSIIEEY
+44 SSDDKSDINSIIEEY
-58 SNYADKK
+58 SEYEDKK
-65 ESEKSDETEKT
+65 AAENTDASESTDKSEVNG
-76 PENSETEPNETVSE
+76 PEIS
-90 DDTEYTDDDNDFE
+90 DDDDFE
-103 EVEEEPKPT
+103 NEPEEKHPPKPKK
-112 RKKRRRKGNG
+112 KKRRKKGNG

-142 AFVLKFAK
+142 AFVLKFAR

-166 PMNSGTAEIADILS
+166 PMNSGTADIADILAN
-180 EAGII
+180 EGII
-185 DSTYFFRFYSRVKGS
+185 DSTYFFRFYSRIKGS

-210 LSADMS
+210 LTPDMS
-216 YENIVSELQKGAV
+216 YENIVHELQQGAV
-229 DTRESVDIMFYE
+229 DTRESVDITFPE
-241 GITLWEAAQKLEEK
+241 GIDLLDAAQKLEENN
-255 GVCSAADFLHEFN
+255 VCSASDFIREFN
-268 NGSFGFDFEKLAK
+268 NSSFGFDFEKLVK
-281 VSSMKFYKMEGYLF
+281 VSAMKFYKMEGYLF
-295 PDTYTFYVDEEPK
+295 PDTYTFYVEEDPK
-308 IVVKKIYRN
+308 IVCKKIYRN
-317 FETRITPDIYG
+317 FETRITPDIYA

-333 GMELEEL
+333 GLEFEEM
-340 LTLAS
+340 LTMAS

-359 VSSVFRNRLSDPDNF
+359 VASVFRNRLADPDNY

-386 EEIIKP
+386 EDVIKP

-437 YFFCANVNT
+437 YYFCANVDT

-454 NDEHEANLVLAG
+454 NEEHEANLVLAG

>member
-1 MDENKDL
+1 MDENKEKGTNAEETSV
-8 ENNMPQEEN
+8 ENIP
-17 SSEESISEEIKSA
+17 EEISDV
-30 ESEQALQNDEQTND
+30 ESENTLH
-44 EKISSDVSSIIEEY
+44 
-58 SNYADKK
+58 
-65 ESEKSDETEKT
+65 SDET
-76 PENSETEPNETVSE
+76 SASE
-90 DDTEYTDDDNDFE
+90 DKSDINSVIGEYSGYEDKKAAENTDSPESTDRSEADESEILEDDEFE
-103 EVEEEPKPT
+103 DEPEEKRQPKPKKKK
-112 RKKRRRKGNG
+112 RKKKGNG

-131 ALIVAVAVFCA
+131 AIIVAVAVFCA
-142 AFVLKFAK
+142 AFVLKFAR

-166 PMNSGTAEIADILS
+166 PMNSGTADIADILAD
-180 EAGII
+180 EGII

-210 LSADMS
+210 LTPDMS
-216 YENIVSELQKGAV
+216 YENIVHELQQGAV
-229 DTRESVDIMFYE
+229 DTRESVDITFPE
-241 GITLWEAAQKLEEK
+241 GIDLLDAAQKLEENN
-255 GVCSAADFLHEFN
+255 VCSASDFIREFN
-268 NGSFGFDFEKLAK
+268 NSSFGFDFEKLVK
-281 VSSMKFYKMEGYLF
+281 VSAMKFYKMEGYLF
-295 PDTYTFYVDEEPK
+295 PDTYTFYVEEDPK
-308 IVVKKIYRN
+308 IVCKKIYRN
-317 FETRITPDIYG
+317 FETRITLDIYA

-333 GMELEEL
+333 GLEFEEM
-340 LTLAS
+340 LTMAS

-359 VSSVFRNRLSDPDNF
+359 VASVFRNRLADPDNY

-386 EEIIKP
+386 EEVIKP

-437 YFFCANVNT
+437 YYFCANVDT

>member
-1 MDENKDL
+1 MDENK
-8 ENNMPQEEN
+8 EKNT
-17 SSEESISEEIKSA
+17 SA
-30 ESEQALQNDEQTND
+30 ENETPSENIS
-44 EKISSDVSSIIEEY
+44 EKISSVESENTLHNEESQKTDDASDVNSIIEEY
-58 SNYADKK
+58 SEYEDKT
-65 ESEKSDETEKT
+65 SDENADT
-76 PENSETEPNETVSE
+76 SE
-90 DDTEYTDDDNDFE
+90 DGITEDADGDESDDP
-103 EVEEEPKPT
+103 EEEPEERPRKPRKRKR
-112 RKKRRRKGNG
+112 RKKANG

-131 ALIVAVAVFCA
+131 AIIVAAAVFCA
-142 AFVLKFAK
+142 AFVLKFAR
-150 DFVGIG
+150 DFVGVG
-156 KSSVEVVVEI
+156 KSSVEIVVEI
-166 PMNSGTAEIADILS
+166 PMNSGTSDIADILAN
-180 EAGII
+180 EGII

-210 LSADMS
+210 LSPDMS
-216 YENIVSELQKGAV
+216 YENIVHELQQGAV
-229 DTRESVDIMFYE
+229 DTRESVDITFPE
-241 GITLWEAAQKLEEK
+241 GIDLLDAAQKLEDS
-255 GVCSAADFLHEFN
+255 GVCSASDFIREFN
-268 NGSFGFDFEKLAK
+268 NSSFGFDFEKLVKISA
-281 VSSMKFYKMEGYLF
+281 MKFYKMEGYLF
-295 PDTYTFYVDEEPK
+295 PDTYTFYVEEDPK

-317 FETRITPDIYG
+317 FETKITPDIYG

-340 LTLAS
+340 LTMAS

-359 VSSVFRNRLSDPDNF
+359 VASVFRNRLADPDNY

-386 EEIIKP
+386 EEVIKP

-437 YFFCANVNT
+437 YYFCANVDT

-454 NDEHEANLVLAG
+454 NEEHEANLVLAG
-466 IK
+466 IE

>member
-1 MDENKDL
+1 MDENKEKDIKA
-8 ENNMPQEEN
+8 EEN
-17 SSEESISEEIKSA
+17 PAENISTEISDVKSENTLHS
-30 ESEQALQNDEQTND
+30 NEQTD
-44 EKISSDVSSIIEEY
+44 SEKLSEVNSIIEEY
-58 SNYADKK
+58 SEYEDK
-65 ESEKSDETEKT
+65 
-76 PENSETEPNETVSE
+76 TVSE
-90 DDTEYTDDDNDFE
+90 EDISDKNEYKAGVSDEDDI
-103 EVEEEPKPT
+103 EEEPEEKRPPKPKK
-112 RKKRRRKGNG
+112 KKRRKKNNG

-131 ALIVAVAVFCA
+131 AVIVAVAVFCA
-142 AFVLKFAK
+142 AFVLKFAR

-166 PMNSGTAEIADILS
+166 PMNSGTADIAEILAD
-180 EAGII
+180 EGII

-210 LSADMS
+210 LSPDMS
-216 YENIVSELQKGAV
+216 YENIVHELQQGAV
-229 DTRESVDIMFYE
+229 DTRESVDITFPE
-241 GITLWEAAQKLEEK
+241 GIDLLDAAQKLEENN
-255 GVCSAADFLHEFN
+255 VCSASDFIREFN
-268 NGSFGFDFEKLAK
+268 NSSFGFDFEKLVK
-281 VSSMKFYKMEGYLF
+281 VSAMKFYKMEGYLF
-295 PDTYTFYVDEEPK
+295 PDTYTFYVEEDPK

-317 FETRITPDIYG
+317 FETRITPDIYA

-333 GMELEEL
+333 GLEFEEM
-340 LTLAS
+340 LTMAS

-359 VSSVFRNRLSDPDNF
+359 VASVFRNRLADPDNY

-386 EEIIKP
+386 EEVIKP

-437 YFFCANVNT
+437 YYFCANVDT

-454 NDEHEANLVLAG
+454 NEEHEANLILAG

>member
-1 MDENKDL
+1 MDENKEKDTNAEETSM
-8 ENNMPQEEN
+8 ENIP
-17 SSEESISEEIKSA
+17 EEI
-30 ESEQALQNDEQTND
+30 
-44 EKISSDVSSIIEEY
+44 SDVKSENTLHSDETSALEDKSDINSIIEEY
-58 SNYADKK
+58 SEYEDKRAAENTDSPK
-65 ESEKSDETEKT
+65 STDRSEVDG
-76 PENSETEPNETVSE
+76 SEFSE
-90 DDTEYTDDDNDFE
+90 DDEFE
-103 EVEEEPKPT
+103 DEPEEKRQPKPKKKK
-112 RKKRRRKGNG
+112 RKKKGNG

-131 ALIVAVAVFCA
+131 AIIVAVAVFCA
-142 AFVLKFAK
+142 AFVLKFAR

-166 PMNSGTAEIADILS
+166 PMNSGTADIADILAD
-180 EAGII
+180 EGII
-185 DSTYFFRFYSRVKGS
+185 DSTYFFRFYSRIKGS

-210 LSADMS
+210 LSPDMS
-216 YENIVSELQKGAV
+216 YENIVHELQQGAV
-229 DTRESVDIMFYE
+229 DTRESVDITFPE
-241 GITLWEAAQKLEEK
+241 GIDLLDAAQKLEENN
-255 GVCSAADFLHEFN
+255 VCSASDFIREFN
-268 NGSFGFDFEKLAK
+268 NSSFGFDFEKLVK

-295 PDTYTFYVDEEPK
+295 PDTYTFYVEEDPK
-308 IVVKKIYRN
+308 IVCKKIYRN
-317 FETRITPDIYG
+317 FETRITLDIYA

-333 GMELEEL
+333 GLEFEEM
-340 LTLAS
+340 LTMAS

-359 VSSVFRNRLSDPDNF
+359 VASVFRNRLADPDNY

-386 EEIIKP
+386 EEVIKP

-437 YFFCANVNT
+437 YYFCANVDT

-454 NDEHEANLVLAG
+454 NEEHEANLVLAG

>member
-1 MDENKDL
+1 MDENKEKGTNAEETSV
-8 ENNMPQEEN
+8 EN
-17 SSEESISEEIKSA
+17 ISEEI
-30 ESEQALQNDEQTND
+30 
-44 EKISSDVSSIIEEY
+44 SDVKSENTLHSDETSTLEDKSDINSIIEEY
-58 SNYADKK
+58 SEYEDKK
-65 ESEKSDETEKT
+65 AAENTDSPESTDR
-76 PENSETEPNETVSE
+76 SEVDVSEFSE
-90 DDTEYTDDDNDFE
+90 DDEFE
-103 EVEEEPKPT
+103 DEPEEKRQPKPKKKK
-112 RKKRRRKGNG
+112 RKKKGNG

-131 ALIVAVAVFCA
+131 AIIVAVAVFCA
-142 AFVLKFAK
+142 AFVLKFAR

-166 PMNSGTAEIADILS
+166 PMNSGTADIADILAD
-180 EAGII
+180 EGII

-210 LSADMS
+210 LSPDMS
-216 YENIVSELQKGAV
+216 YENIVHELQQGAV
-229 DTRESVDIMFYE
+229 DTRESVDITFPE
-241 GITLWEAAQKLEEK
+241 GIDLLDAAQKLEENN
-255 GVCSAADFLHEFN
+255 VCSASDFIREFN
-268 NGSFGFDFEKLAK
+268 NSSFGFDFEKLVK
-281 VSSMKFYKMEGYLF
+281 VSAMKFYKMEGYLF
-295 PDTYTFYVDEEPK
+295 PDTYTFYVEEDPK
-308 IVVKKIYRN
+308 IVCKKIYRN
-317 FETRITPDIYG
+317 FETRITLDIYA

-333 GMELEEL
+333 GLEFEEM
-340 LTLAS
+340 LTMAS

-359 VSSVFRNRLSDPDNF
+359 VASVFRNRLADPDNY

-386 EEIIKP
+386 EEVIKP

-437 YFFCANVNT
+437 YYFCANVDT

-454 NDEHEANLVLAG
+454 NEEHEANLVLAG